1 MTLEDS
7 SQRGAQAGSSTGR
20 VWGIFGLPGHAEEES
35 GDGGLFSPR
44 LDEMVTAGAGT
55 CLCLASQVF
64 KHTAVTYR
72 RGDRDQI
79 PPAAPKIPRAPAHH
93 PLPPIEPWRAQ
104 DPQEWAV
111 SGCTTLHPG
120 GHYTASSMVPSCREQ
135 HPQDPKSCNSLCHS
149 HILGQDPVRSAEHLA
164 AEGPHGPSVLQP
176 QKLSVCRKSGSNLSL
191 AQTWHEVTATNEL
204 NDQTNV
210 HPSSPCGTNGDRCD
224 GTGHSV
230 LTELQRILHESNLYP
245 GDGGSSIPEL
255 VPSTSTA
262 PQPVPGM
269 RSWRAEAELPIW
281 AAAWI

>member
-1 MTLEDS
+1 MVKVGRIPHPLFLGAKQQLASLQPGWRDVLGTDKAFAVLNPAAFHCQGPLCHLSDAFRRGCSISEPWGSSEGDKVTLEDS

-20 VWGIFGLPGHAEEES
+20 VRGIFGLPGHAEEES

-135 HPQDPKSCNSLCHS
+135 HPQDPKSCNSLS
-149 HILGQDPVRSAEHLA
+149 FTYPEPRSRPLRRAPGCRGTPWPKCPPA
-164 AEGPHGPSVLQP
+164 AETLCLQKVRLKPEFGP
-176 QKLSVCRKSGSNLSL
+176 NL
-191 AQTWHEVTATNEL
+191 A
-204 NDQTNV
+204 
-210 HPSSPCGTNGDRCD
+210 
-224 GTGHSV
+224 
-230 LTELQRILHESNLYP
+230 
-245 GDGGSSIPEL
+245 
-255 VPSTSTA
+255 
-262 PQPVPGM
+262 
-269 RSWRAEAELPIW
+269 
-281 AAAWI
+281 